1 MFFSSQCS
9 QYTTGARNEYVNPA
23 KVCHRGE
30 DTIAVSMESTKQ
42 INVKLI
48 AFITL

>member
-1 MFFSSQCS
+1 MSPNIQQVPEMSMWTQL
-9 QYTTGARNEYVNPA
+9 